1 MNGIRNQID
10 TLWFM
15 VLLNQFLSVCSF
27 CGDASLLLS
36 LVIARFDAGRQR
48 WWQEGSRAVT
58 AVKNRWHSSTV
69 TCKCNP
75 KFIPTRPPSE
85 QKRVNKHWIESFKTP
100 GMFNCNKKI
109 LHRYA
114 GFFPLES
121 VRSAKV
127 WPGVPV
133 CLMLFF
139 FPNRQDDSDSSSD
152 SDGDWESPFLGLGPR
167 HRRSWSP
174 ISVKDDGGCHNKN
187 LGSCKLT

>member
-15 VLLNQFLSVCSF
+15 VLLNLFLSVCSF

-85 QKRVNKHWIESFKTP
+85 QKRVNKHWIESFKPPACSTVARK
-100 GMFNCNKKI
+100 FCI
-109 LHRYA
+109 D
-114 GFFPLES
+114 
-121 VRSAKV
+121 
-127 WPGVPV
+127 
-133 CLMLFF
+133 MLFF
-139 FPNRQDDSDSSSD
+139 PIGKCKVCQGLARGSRMFDVVFFSKSPGWQWFEQRFWWGLRVTFFGAWAPPSEILISDLRQRWWGMSQQK
-152 SDGDWESPFLGLGPR
+152 LG
-167 HRRSWSP
+167 
-174 ISVKDDGGCHNKN
+174 
-187 LGSCKLT
+187 KL